1 MVWSTLFY
9 ARYGARTHSP
19 LGDIMVWSILFY
31 ARYGAIRFSVN
42 QNHNALAIGHM
53 GRGHYGLLLSLDK
66 QASFGVSTWKQM
78 LIQAKE
84 IKDGGARWLACWV
97 ILWAPPLILD
107 GYVMN
112 DIWTTVQNKNHV
124 CNL

>member
-1 MVWSTLFY
+1 
-9 ARYGARTHSP
+9 
-19 LGDIMVWSILFY
+19 MVWSIY
-31 ARYGAIRFSVN
+31 ARYGAISFSVN

-66 QASFGVSTWKQM
+66 QAYFRISTWKQM

-84 IKDGGARWLACWV
+84 IKDGCAPFLACWV

-112 DIWTTVQNKNHV
+112 DIWTIVQNKNHV

>member
-1 MVWSTLFY
+1 
-9 ARYGARTHSP
+9 
-19 LGDIMVWSILFY
+19 MVWSILFY
-31 ARYGAIRFSVN
+31 ARYGAICFSVN

-66 QASFGVSTWKQM
+66 QASFGISTWKQM

-84 IKDGGARWLACWV
+84 IKDNGARWLACWV

-107 GYVMN
+107 GCVMN

>member
-1 MVWSTLFY
+1 MCQNTITIEGH
-9 ARYGARTHSP
+9 YGLVNVVLCTVRGQIRSP
-19 LGDIMVWSILFY
+19 LGDIMVWSIY

-66 QASFGVSTWKQM
+66 QVSFGISTLKQM

-84 IKDGGARWLACWV
+84 IKDGGA
-97 ILWAPPLILD
+97 
-107 GYVMN
+107 
-112 DIWTTVQNKNHV
+112 
-124 CNL
+124 